1 MDCKR
6 CHGLMVMDHF
16 LDIQESFGAPW
27 IKGWRCVTCGEI
39 SDPIIER
46 NRQLQLA
53 GNCVK
58 ARELVA
64 DPNLVPDSLAAIA

>member
-1 MDCKR
+1 MECKR
-6 CHGLMVMDHF
+6 CHGFMVTDHF
-16 LDIQESFGAPW
+16 LDIQESFGTPW

-53 GNCVK
+53 GKYVK
-58 ARELVA
+58 DKVLVA
-64 DPNLVPDSLAAIA
+64 DPNVVPDSLAAIA